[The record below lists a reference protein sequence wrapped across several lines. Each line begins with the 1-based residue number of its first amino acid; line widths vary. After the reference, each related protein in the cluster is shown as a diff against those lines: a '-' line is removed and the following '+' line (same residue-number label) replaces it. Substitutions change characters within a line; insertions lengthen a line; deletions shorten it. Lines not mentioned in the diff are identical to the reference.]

1 MKNKIKKSLAL
12 FFVLGFFFIPL
23 TFNGKDWQY
32 QFTNFIFSKPITFF
46 QQLFFKNA
54 LQNIDFSSD
63 TIALNLLLF
72 SLFLISILIILV
84 LELLKINTYKIVSIA
99 RILSCYY
106 ISLILL
112 KYGFDKVFKAQ
123 FYLPEPNILYTPF
136 GNLSKDI
143 LYWST
148 IGTSHFYSFS
158 IGIIEV
164 LVAFLILFTRT
175 RVFGLLLSIG
185 VFINIVIL
193 NFSFDISVKTFSI
206 FLLMTSLFAVFPKL
220 KSVANF
226 FIFHKSEQLV
236 IDKTPIITNY
246 FLSIWTKI
254 IIINSFLI
262 IVLFPYFQTNNFND
276 DEHERPFLHGAYH
289 VNTVLKNNDTLA
301 LCDFPVQ
308 KIFVHRN
315 NYLIFQDKN
324 NKMNDYFFE
333 TNLIT
338 KQLTLQKNNKNK
350 IVVAYEYIKKD
361 SIFTLKFKNFLI
373 ISKALN
379 WKKLPAIQNQTH
391 FTIDE
396 IK

>member
-1 MKNKIKKSLAL
+1 MNTISKKSIAL

-72 SLFLISILIILV
+72 SLFLISILIILM
-84 LELLKINTYKIVSIA
+84 LGLLKINTYKIVSIA
-99 RILSCYY
+99 RLLSCYY
-106 ISLILL
+106 ISFVLL

-236 IDKTPIITNY
+236 VDDIPIIKKN
-246 FLSIWTKI
+246 FMSIWIKI
-254 IIINSFLI
+254 IVINSLLFQI
-262 IVLFPYFQTNNFND
+262 LFPYFQANNFND
-276 DEHERPFLHGAYH
+276 DEQDRPFLHGAYY
-289 VNTVLKNNDTLA
+289 VNTIIKNNDTLA
-301 LCDFPVQ
+301 LCDFPIQ

-379 WKKLPAIQNQTH
+379 WKQLPALQNQTH